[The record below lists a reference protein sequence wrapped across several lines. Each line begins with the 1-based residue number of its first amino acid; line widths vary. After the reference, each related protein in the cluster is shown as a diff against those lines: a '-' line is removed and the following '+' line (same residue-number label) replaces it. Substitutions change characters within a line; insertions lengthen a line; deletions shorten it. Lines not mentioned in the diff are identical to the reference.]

1 MSYITVRYMGIF
13 CNNTEHEIV
22 KSLNLSSFVLPLLMY
37 IIITFVFLLLTSFDK
52 VCLGVLLIL
61 SGRQGAGGFSITCNA
76 IKEDE
81 ITKMELSDLRIYRGR

>member
-1 MSYITVRYMGIF
+1 MGNF
-13 CNNTEHEIV
+13 CNNREH
-22 KSLNLSSFVLPLLMY
+22 KKHNQLNLLFFTLFLVWY

-52 VCLGVLLIL
+52 LYLGVLLIL

-81 ITKMELSDLRIYRGR
+81 IAKMEPSGLRTYREW